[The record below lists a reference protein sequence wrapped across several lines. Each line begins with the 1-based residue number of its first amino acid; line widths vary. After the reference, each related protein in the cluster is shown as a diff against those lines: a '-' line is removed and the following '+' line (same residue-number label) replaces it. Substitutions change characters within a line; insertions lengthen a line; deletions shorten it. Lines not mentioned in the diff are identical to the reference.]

1 MDNNNR
7 NGNQP
12 NQRQMRPQQGQR
24 PMGQQ
29 PIRPQ
34 QQGQP
39 PIRPQ
44 QQQRPVR
51 PQQQNQRPIRPEFEQ
66 SQNRVQRPVRPEF
79 EQSSGRTQRPIR
91 QEYEQSPN
99 RVPRYEQNQQVNF
112 GYEQPMQ
119 DNSFEDFNSEVVH
132 DTVAE
137 NKARGKKQKKVK
149 EKKIVTPEQKKKRMI
164 IAGAVAAS
172 IIVLFV
178 IVTLVSNILKK
189 NNQHIN
195 VAGNVPQKEQT
206 EQVEEQPI
214 NNETLEDTEDK
225 TINNDSTEEET
236 EVEQLPVVNIEAKE
250 CSEQSPLDI
259 NEYTYMNLIVNT
271 KTAQDKAYTDRE
283 AKVYTRLSNVV
294 TGYNNVAN
302 YIKEYNETNTQN
314 KNITLPSSLDY
325 YKQSNGTEMVM
336 LEFELLYP
344 ADFPTS
350 ASSGVVYRIPQASI
364 NVYGTLEEIDSEEI
378 TSADGYDPRNYIV
391 VDDVIYNVS
400 KITDISVYE
409 RNTDKGIKIG
419 EPIVF
424 RYITAL
430 PVGASNDVYGIELSI
445 DLDTEDIG
453 KDSATYWFKGQSI
466 IASNELQE
474 AQKQLNTE
482 QETNTDEQIDNSE
495 EQSTSNE
502 EQSEVEE

>member
-1 MDNNNR
+1 MENNNR
-7 NGNQP
+7 NSNQS
-12 NQRQMRPQQGQR
+12 NQRPMRPQQGQR
-24 PMGQQ
+24 PTSQQ
-29 PIRPQ
+29 PVRP

-39 PIRPQ
+39 PVRPQ
-44 QQQRPVR
+44 MQQQRPVR
-51 PQQQNQRPIRPEFEQ
+51 PQQQGQRPIRSEYEQ
-66 SQNRVQRPVRPEF
+66 SSGRMQRPVRPE
-79 EQSSGRTQRPIR
+79 
-91 QEYEQSPN
+91 YEQSQG
-99 RVPRYEQNQQVNF
+99 RMPRYEQNQQVNF
-112 GYEQPMQ
+112 GYEQQTQ

-149 EKKIVTPEQKKKRMI
+149 EKKVLTPEQKKKRII
-164 IAGAVAAS
+164 IAGAITAGLL
-172 IIVLFV
+172 IILIAVTIISNVLEK
-178 IVTLVSNILKK
+178 SS
-189 NNQHIN
+189 QHIN
-195 VAGNVPQKEQT
+195 VAGNIPQKEQT
-206 EQVEEQPI
+206 EQVEQSTD
-214 NNETLEDTEDK
+214 NEVQEENENTEDT
-225 TINNDSTEEET
+225 NNEET
-236 EVEQLPVVNIEAKE
+236 EDTKVEQLPVENIDAKE

-283 AKVYTRLSNVV
+283 AKVYTKLSNVV
-294 TGYNNVAN
+294 TGYNNVSN

-314 KNITLPSSLDY
+314 KNITLPTSLEY
-325 YKQSNGTEMVM
+325 YGQSNGTEMVM

-350 ASSGVVYRIPQASI
+350 ASSGVVYRIPQASL
-364 NVYGTLEEIDSEEI
+364 NVYGTVEEIDSEEI
-378 TSADGYDPRNYIV
+378 TSVEGYDPHNYTV

-419 EPIVF
+419 EPIIF

-430 PVGASNDVYGIELSI
+430 PVGASSDVYGIKLDI

-466 IASNELQE
+466 SASDELKE
-474 AQKQLNTE
+474 AQKQIEDTNENSEGSEDSNE
-482 QETNTDEQIDNSE
+482 QNEEQADNS
-495 EQSTSNE
+495 S

>member
-7 NGNQP
+7 NSNQS
-12 NQRQMRPQQGQR
+12 NQRPMRPQQGQR
-24 PMGQQ
+24 PTSQQ
-29 PIRPQ
+29 PVRP

-39 PIRPQ
+39 PVRPQ
-44 QQQRPVR
+44 MQQQRPVR
-51 PQQQNQRPIRPEFEQ
+51 PQQQGQRPIRSEYEQ
-66 SQNRVQRPVRPEF
+66 SSGRMQRPVRPE
-79 EQSSGRTQRPIR
+79 
-91 QEYEQSPN
+91 YEQSQD
-99 RVPRYEQNQQVNF
+99 RMPRYEQNQQVNF
-112 GYEQPMQ
+112 GYEQQTQ

-149 EKKIVTPEQKKKRMI
+149 EKKVLTPEQKKKRIM
-164 IAGAVAAS
+164 IAGAITAGLL
-172 IIVLFV
+172 IIFIAVTIISNVLEK
-178 IVTLVSNILKK
+178 SS
-189 NNQHIN
+189 QHIN
-195 VAGNVPQKEQT
+195 VAGNIPQKEQT
-206 EQVEEQPI
+206 EQVEQSTD
-214 NNETLEDTEDK
+214 NEVQEENENTEDT
-225 TINNDSTEEET
+225 NNEET
-236 EVEQLPVVNIEAKE
+236 ENTKVEQLPVENIDAKE

-283 AKVYTRLSNVV
+283 AKVYTKLSNVV
-294 TGYNNVAN
+294 TGYNNVSN

-314 KNITLPSSLDY
+314 KNITLPTSLEY
-325 YKQSNGTEMVM
+325 YGQSNGTEMVM

-350 ASSGVVYRIPQASI
+350 ASSGVVYRIPQASL
-364 NVYGTLEEIDSEEI
+364 NVYGTVEEIDSEEI
-378 TSADGYDPRNYIV
+378 TSVEGYDPHNYIV

-419 EPIVF
+419 EPIIF

-430 PVGASNDVYGIELSI
+430 PVGASSDVYGIKLDI

-453 KDSATYWFKGQSI
+453 KDSANYWFKGQSI
-466 IASNELQE
+466 SASDELKE
-474 AQKQLNTE
+474 AQKQIEEETGNTD
-482 QETNTDEQIDNSE
+482 TDEQSENSDEQTENNEEQTDNS
-495 EQSTSNE
+495 N